1 MEKSAK
7 LEQLYTEK
15 GSLDLKNRL
24 KTLIRLFN
32 ENKDWNKELI
42 MLGFGKLVIEDRE
55 ECFGRIKELSD
66 ILMIQIKLIKTAN
79 ESGEDYQVVL
89 GD

>member
-1 MEKSAK
+1 MEKSAR
-7 LEQLYTEK
+7 LEELYTEK
-15 GSLDLKNRL
+15 GSLDLTNRL
-24 KTLIRLFN
+24 KTLVRLFN

-42 MLGFGKLVIEDRE
+42 MLGFSKLLIEDRE